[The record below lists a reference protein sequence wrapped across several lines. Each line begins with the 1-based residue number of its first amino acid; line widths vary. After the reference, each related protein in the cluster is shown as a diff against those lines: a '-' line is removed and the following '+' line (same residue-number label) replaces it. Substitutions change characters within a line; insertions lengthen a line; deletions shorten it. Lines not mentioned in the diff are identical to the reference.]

1 MIACSRLVLSR
12 ATGQFQACMHK
23 SLATVRGH
31 NFLSYRLTCAT
42 VMPLAEI
49 ILITAVLLILAMIV
63 AGLRRQLLL
72 PYTVLLVLL
81 GMLVDQVSP
90 YFAVA
95 EQVSKFHIT
104 TEIVFFLFLPALI
117 FESALSLDARALLMN
132 IIPILVL
139 AIPGMLVSTFL
150 VGTGVWYS
158 LQIHFMSALL
168 FGALISATDPV
179 AVIEL
184 FKELGAPRRLTVL
197 VEGESL
203 MNDATAIVL
212 FNLLL
217 ALIVKGEF
225 SAAAANDAV
234 FDFFRVFVGGILVG
248 AMIGMLLGE
257 LMSKLHSVNPSI
269 LIVLS
274 LTAAYASF
282 IVAEHEFQVSGVM
295 SVLTAAICLNIF
307 GVNRLTLEATKNIH
321 ATWDFIVLICNSL
334 LFILIG
340 LSVEPVTLFAY
351 WQPVLTVVAAV
362 FIARAVS
369 VYLFVPLTTRGFA
382 LPKVSLGDQHI
393 MWWGG
398 LKGGLAIAIV
408 MTIPE
413 SMPERGWLIELTLGV
428 VLISLLVS
436 GSTLRPLIR
445 WLKIDALNDDEKAEL
460 EQCKVVVDT
469 AINSIL
475 HDFSNLNLL
484 GREMQKSIKQRL
496 ALTLTHDVGH
506 LSEEQRLNQIHLQA
520 LQAEEDEL
528 EYLYE
533 IGLVN
538 YYVYATFKDII
549 RRDRELSFID
559 LQNARH
565 DVGFEN
571 IFLRMENR
579 VIDFL
584 VKKDWLHGLLVRY
597 QNMRFANQ
605 VRHDIAGILMAHA
618 ALKAIKNDRHQGID
632 EKKLAVIKA
641 VYQRRLSRRQSK
653 LKSFAN
659 NYPEYFQQYQSLLFL
674 QAALRHAMKLLAKDN
689 AVGKISNKV
698 YARVQC
704 RLQEAVRHL
713 PVMKA
718 SLSLYR
724 RDTWLAQV
732 PLFTGLPEALLQEL
746 ARYCRYINFLPG
758 DTVFHENDKGYA
770 LYILV
775 KGRVD
780 VYRKDEHGVD
790 RHLAELRE
798 GSLIGVHALLAE
810 QSRRSATVKAKTYIT
825 LLKLTAADVL
835 RLAKESPELERRL
848 RQADLML

>member
-1 MIACSRLVLSR
+1 
-12 ATGQFQACMHK
+12 
-23 SLATVRGH
+23 
-31 NFLSYRLTCAT
+31 
-42 VMPLAEI
+42 MPLAEI
-49 ILITAVLLILAMIV
+49 ILITAVLLTLAMMV
-63 AGLRRQLLL
+63 ASLRRQLVL

-95 EQVSKFHIT
+95 EQISRFHIT
-104 TEIVFFLFLPALI
+104 PDIVFFLFLPALI
-117 FESALSLDARALLMN
+117 FESALSLDARALLLN

-139 AIPGMLVSTFL
+139 AIPGMLVSCFL

-184 FKELGAPRRLTVL
+184 FRELGAPRRLTVL

-212 FNLLL
+212 FHLLL

-234 FDFFRVFVGGILVG
+234 IDFFRVFGGGILVG
-248 AMIGMLLGE
+248 ALIGTLVGE
-257 LMSKLHSVNPSI
+257 LMSKLRSVSLSI

-274 LTAAYASF
+274 LAAAYASF
-282 IVAEHEFQVSGVM
+282 IIAEHEFQVSGVM
-295 SVLTAAICLNIF
+295 SVLTSAICLNIF
-307 GVNRLTLEATKNIH
+307 GVNRLSQEATKNIH

-351 WQPVLTVVAAV
+351 WQPVLIAVAAV

-369 VYLFVPLTTRGFA
+369 VYLFVPLTTRCFA
-382 LPKVSLGDQHI
+382 LPRVSFGDQHI

-408 MTIPE
+408 MSIPE
-413 SMPERGWLIELTLGV
+413 SMPERDWLIELTLGV

-436 GSTLRPLIR
+436 GSTLRPLIH
-445 WLKIDALNDDEKAEL
+445 WLKIDALSDDEKAEM
-460 EQCKVVVDT
+460 EQCKVVVE
-469 AINSIL
+469 AAVNSIL
-475 HDFSNLNLL
+475 HDFSNLHLL
-484 GREMQKSIKQRL
+484 DREMQKSIKQRL

-506 LSEEQRLNQIHLQA
+506 LTEEQLLNQIHLQA
-520 LQAEEDEL
+520 LQAEDDEL

-549 RRDRELSFID
+549 RRDREQSFME
-559 LQNARH
+559 LQNARQ

-571 IFLRMENR
+571 IFLRIEYR

-584 VKKDWLHGLLVRY
+584 AKKNWLHGMLVRY

-618 ALKAIKNDRHQGID
+618 ALKALKNIQQNNID
-632 EKKLAVIKA
+632 EKKLEVIRT
-641 VYQRRLSRRQSK
+641 VYKLRLGRRQAK

-659 NYPEYFQQYQSLLFL
+659 NYPEYFQQYESLIFL

-698 YARVQC
+698 YARVQR
-704 RLQEAVRHL
+704 RLQEALRQL
-713 PVMKA
+713 PKMKA

-732 PLFTGLPEALLQEL
+732 PLFSGLPEALLQKL
-746 ARYCRYINFLPG
+746 AGYSRYVHFLPD
-758 DTVFHENDKGYA
+758 DTVFHEHDKGYA

-780 VYRKDEHGVD
+780 IYRKDENGID

-810 QSRRSATVKAKTYIT
+810 QSMRSATVKAKTYIT

-835 RLAKESPELERRL
+835 RLAKEAPELQRRL